1 MENRYLNWKRQP
13 FPSNQSP
20 EVVISKIK
28 QLIEDLSVFYGLTGL
43 QANEA
48 EAIFSYITHFLKS
61 FPKFKL
67 IDMDRALE
75 LFKKRPDLNKLCPEY
90 FETVFNQYRKTSE
103 RTEILKKWE
112 TESEN
117 LIPESATKTP
127 DQLLAE
133 CFADF
138 KLTGEIKLNSGKV
151 YKTNF
156 KAISEKIGIEPMKD
170 IAEAK
175 IIELSQNF
183 TNKIESCRNMA
194 ERHEAEKEKSD
205 FLDELD
211 HYQKTGKPTGLLQ
224 VEIRKAH
231 LKEFFEKH
239 FELVTDKVS

>member
-1 MENRYLNWKRQP
+1 MENRYLNWKQQP
-13 FPSNQSP
+13 FPSQQSS

-43 QANEA
+43 QPNEA

-103 RTEILKKWE
+103 RIEILKQWDLE
-112 TESEN
+112 TEN
-117 LIPESATKTP
+117 LISESATKTP
-127 DQLLAE
+127 EQLLAE
-133 CFADF
+133 CFADY
-138 KLTGEIKLNSGKV
+138 KLSGEIKLNSGKV

-156 KAISEKIGIEPMKD
+156 KAISEAIGIKLMQD
-170 IAEAK
+170 IARVK

-183 TNKIESCRNMA
+183 TNKIESCRNMS
-194 ERHEAEKEKSD
+194 ERHEAEKEKKD
-205 FLDELD
+205 FLDELE
-211 HYQKTGKPTGLLQ
+211 HFNKTGKPTGLLQ

-231 LKEFFEKH
+231 LREYFEKH
-239 FELVTDKVS
+239 YNLINA

>member
-1 MENRYLNWKRQP
+1 MENRYLNWKQQP
-13 FPSNQSP
+13 FPSQQSS

-43 QANEA
+43 QPNEA

-90 FETVFNQYRKTSE
+90 FETVFNHYRKTSE
-103 RTEILKKWE
+103 RIEILKQWDLE
-112 TESEN
+112 TEN
-117 LIPESATKTP
+117 LISESATKTP
-127 DQLLAE
+127 EQLLAE
-133 CFADF
+133 CFADY
-138 KLTGEIKLNSGKV
+138 KLSGEIKLNSGKV

-156 KAISEKIGIEPMKD
+156 KALSEAIGIKPMQD
-170 IAEAK
+170 IAQAK

-183 TNKIESCRNMA
+183 TNKIESCRNMS
-194 ERHEAEKEKSD
+194 ERHEAEKEKKD
-205 FLDELD
+205 FLDELE
-211 HYQKTGKPTGLLQ
+211 HFNKTGKPTGLLQ

-231 LKEFFEKH
+231 LREYFEKH
-239 FELVTDKVS
+239 YQLVKV